1 MYAWIR
7 RVTPDLFLAAVIA
20 LLITVAQN
28 QLDGLES
35 RRIIDGV
42 RSVAHDGLTFDERIG
57 VFRNSIRRSTLLHLP
72 FLVAMGAV
80 AVGFIC
86 RNRSWAWLTAILAVI
101 PALLMGVSFFFD
113 TPVPAIILVS
123 VYIALAVSLAT
134 ASVVVRNR
142 FIAVEVR
149 KPDEPFQI

>member
-28 QLDGLES
+28 QLDGMES
-35 RRIIDGV
+35 RRIVDGV

-80 AVGFIC
+80 SVGFIC
-86 RNRSWAWLTAILAVI
+86 RNRSWAWLTALLAII
-101 PALLMGVSFFFD
+101 PALLMGISFFID
-113 TPVPAIILVS
+113 TPIPAFVLVS
-123 VYIALAVSLAT
+123 YYIALAISS
-134 ASVVVRNR
+134 ASITVFFRNR
-142 FIAVEVR
+142 FISVEIWNR
-149 KPDEPFQI
+149 D